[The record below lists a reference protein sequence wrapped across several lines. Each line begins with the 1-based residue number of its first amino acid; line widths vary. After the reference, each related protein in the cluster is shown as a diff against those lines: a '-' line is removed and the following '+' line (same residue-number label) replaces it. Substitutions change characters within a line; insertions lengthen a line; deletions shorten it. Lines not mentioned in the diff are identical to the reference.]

1 MLFIPLSF
9 VVALLL
15 LIFLVQGI
23 LSGGALQ
30 KSRLFQAL
38 IVLYA
43 VLSVLIGI
51 RWGYGVL
58 TFLPLQSILAASWA
72 SLAWLS
78 FRSFAGQGREI
89 SFSKDWYHLLPT
101 LLVIALIQVWPDPI
115 DIALIVIYL
124 FYGLTLLRLA
134 VSGPDCLNAVR
145 LSEAPRTHLAL
156 WVTSII
162 LIAFAGVDIFIS
174 YDFRFMDGQ
183 LSGVVVSFANV
194 PALFLLGVAAS
205 VVGQTVTV
213 QSGDIGD
220 KQPSRDIEPE
230 DQGILIKIEELLE
243 EKSIYQDYDL
253 SLDRLARKS
262 GVTSRRIS
270 GAINR
275 LRGQNVSQFINEY
288 RVAEACRRLAETNES
303 ITNIMLESGF
313 QTKSNFNR
321 EFKRVTGQSP
331 KEWRLNYPNVR
342 YQP

>member
-15 LIFLVQGI
+15 LVFLAQGI

-30 KSRLFQAL
+30 KSRLFQIL
-38 IVLYA
+38 IILYA

-58 TFLPLQSILAASWA
+58 AFLPLQSILAASWA

-78 FRSFAGQGREI
+78 FRSFVREGGSI
-89 SFSKDWYHLLPT
+89 SFSKDWYHLSPT
-101 LLVIALIQVWPDPI
+101 VLVVALVEVWPDPI
-115 DIALIVIYL
+115 DIALIATYL
-124 FYGLTLLRLA
+124 FYGLALLRLA
-134 VSGPDCLNAVR
+134 LSGPDRLNAVR

-156 WVTSII
+156 WVTAII

-174 YDFRFMDGQ
+174 YDFRFMDGE
-183 LSGVVVSFANV
+183 LSGMVVSLANV
-194 PALFLLGVAAS
+194 PALLILGIAAS
-205 VVGQTVTV
+205 VIGQTVTE
-213 QSGDIGD
+213 QGSELEDIN
-220 KQPSRDIEPE
+220 SEHNMEPE
-230 DQGILIKIEELLE
+230 DREVLARIEKLIE
-243 EKSIYQDYDL
+243 EKSIYQDCDL

-262 GVTSRRIS
+262 GITSRRIS

-275 LRGQNVSQFINEY
+275 LKGQNVSQFVNEY
-288 RVAEACRRLAETNES
+288 RVAEVCRRLVETDETITS
-303 ITNIMLESGF
+303 IMFEAGF

-331 KEWRLNYPNVR
+331 KDWRQEYPDVR
-342 YQP
+342 YRP